1 MKKIFLMFAVVAAAM
16 TFMSCSGNSEN
27 NAEGTDS
34 AATEQTDGEATA
46 TTDPW
51 PWDFPQNV
59 KIEAEEG
66 QWVLSPY
73 TYYPIALKKGEV
85 LTKEG
90 LIFYSTKMTS
100 VGETTSKVNDE
111 VEMPNALIIPL
122 AKDAQVKKGDI
133 LLTWW
138 QKGSGLKRAIVKD
151 ASNPAE
157 PKVDYLD
164 MEYSNDPEKPGFA
177 QREAD
182 QQLKPGT
189 FNILVDGQWQ
199 PGAQVACKND
209 RDKWDAAIL
218 LYEQDGKVLVLGFS
232 SKVKAYKKDD
242 VKLIPFKENINVGDK
257 VYAKWVSSYEDG
269 YTVTKVDKDLGRYWV
284 EKDGKTEVKAF
295 GEVTKLFN

>member
-1 MKKIFLMFAVVAAAM
+1 MKKIYLLIAVALTAM
-16 TFMSCSGNSEN
+16 ATVSCGNAEN
-27 NAEGTDS
+27 NADGTDS
-34 AATEQTDGEATA
+34 TATEQTTETA
-46 TTDPW
+46 AVNPW

-73 TYYPIALKKGEV
+73 TFYPGALKDGEDPAEKV
-85 LTKEG
+85 

-100 VGETTSKVNDE
+100 VGDTKSTVNND

-122 AKDAQVKKGDI
+122 AKDAQAKKGDI

-138 QKGSGLKRAIVKD
+138 QKGSGMKRAIVKD

-164 MEYSNDPEKPGFA
+164 MEYSDDPEKPGFA

-189 FNILVDGQWQ
+189 FNILTDGEWQ

-209 RDKWDAAIL
+209 RGEWDAATL
-218 LYEQDGKVLVLGFS
+218 LYEQDSKVLVLGFS
-232 SKVKAYKKDD
+232 DKVKAYKKDD

-257 VYAKWVSSYEDG
+257 VYAKWVAGYKEG
-269 YTVTKVDKDLGRYWV
+269 YTVTKVDKNLGRYWV

-295 GEVTKLFN
+295 GEVTKLL